1 MQNKTWIRAAVAFA
15 PLALIAAPAAAEPT
29 QPEKVQ
35 IPSELTNPATAERLA
50 DVMQALS
57 KALLELP
64 VGEIKAAAEGRPATE
79 HDKGVTVRDLGRK
92 EDPNFERKLD
102 RQIAEA
108 KPMIAQ
114 SMKALAE
121 ALPAMLQ
128 GLSKASEAVERA
140 AANMPDPNYPK
151 R

>member
-1 MQNKTWIRAAVAFA
+1 MQTRTWIRAALLFA
-15 PLALIAAPAAAEPT
+15 PLALIAAPASAEPVT
-29 QPEKVQ
+29 PDKMEL
-35 IPSELTNPATAERLA
+35 PSELTDPATAERLA
-50 DVMQALS
+50 NVMQALS
-57 KALLELP
+57 KALLSVP
-64 VGEIKAAAEGRPATE
+64 VGELKAAAEGREPTAR
-79 HDKGVTVRDLGRK
+79 DKGLTVRDLGRR
-92 EDPNFERKLD
+92 EDPNFERNLD

-108 KPMIAQ
+108 KPMIAK

-121 ALPAMLQ
+121 ALPAMLE